1 MSSQQ
6 HVSVAELETHQPP
19 VLAIAQSPDDLYSEL
34 VRDRIEERAKRVD
47 HNVTARAR
55 HLAQAYG
62 ADNATPR
69 DVVDLHLAVVTRLTR
84 ATEEPLRVTAVVASS
99 QLVLV
104 EVLGHLASHYRSRA
118 GECEGW

>member
-6 HVSVAELETHQPP
+6 DFSVAEFETHQQPA
-19 VLAIAQSPDDLYSEL
+19 LALAQSPEDLYTEL

-47 HNVTARAR
+47 HDITARAR
-55 HLAQAYG
+55 HLAEAYG
-62 ADNATPR
+62 TDNATPR
-69 DVVDLHLAVVTRLTR
+69 DVVDLHLAVVARLTR
-84 ATEEPLRVTAVVASS
+84 ASKEPRRVKAVVASS

-118 GECEGW
+118 GACEGT